1 MKLHVKTRLIIN
13 GVLSVTLSMLLA
25 MGIVYFLVQKQSKE
39 GAGSRIEHAR
49 QVVSAELENKKK
61 ELIVAAVT
69 LGESNSLNNI
79 LGLIWDLIDS
89 SQNISY
95 TTKQLAMDIS
105 SIAEVLGV
113 QKAVIYDVN
122 GKWVGAVTIKDKT
135 MRLFA
140 VGEPGDAE
148 YSMLEVASG
157 KTVVLSEFKSSN
169 APLPYARIHPQP
181 MPKEPATTLYT
192 AEKELW
198 LKVSTPAISI
208 DEGNMHRGQVVVSLP
223 IDKKFTSYVSTITGT
238 QVNLFLN
245 GSLSSGMLP
254 AYTQLDEE
262 ALALQAGSDADG
274 FKGSNGIRRSLSLG
288 QDQFFEGVYPLVEKG
303 SKIGSA
309 SILLSKAET
318 NKNVRQMLMWLL
330 IIAAVCLLLIT
341 PLTWYFAH
349 SITKPINYS
358 IEGLTDG
365 AEHISDAS
373 MQVSTSSQSLAA
385 SSSEQA
391 AAIEETSSSLEEM
404 ANMTKQNA
412 DHANEARAMMSEANR
427 IVDKVNEN
435 MSEMTLA
442 IEEINKSSEE
452 TGKIIKTIDE
462 IAFQTNLLAL
472 NAAVEAARAG
482 EAGAGFAVVAD
493 EVRNLAMRAA
503 DAAKNTSDLIQN
515 TIKAVKNGDE
525 LTHMTQEAFKENVDI
540 SAKISHLVNEISEA
554 SKEQSQGI
562 DQVNRAI
569 TEMDKASQKNAA
581 NSEESAASAE
591 EMRAQAVEIKGYVQA
606 LVKVV
611 EGSTGG
617 RPSSRKVKAKD
628 KRQGKKSSLQEHKFI
643 ERQDQKTASLNDGKP
658 KEVTPEQVIPLDD
671 DDFSDF

>member
-1 MKLHVKTRLIIN
+1 MKLHVKTRMIIN

-25 MGIVYFLVQKQSKE
+25 MGIVYFLVQKQSKG

-49 QVVSAELENKKK
+49 QVVSAQLESKK
-61 ELIVAAVT
+61 EGLIEAGVT
-69 LGESNSLNNI
+69 LGESGSLNNI
-79 LGLIWDLIDS
+79 LGLIWDLVDS
-89 SQNISY
+89 DQDISY
-95 TTKQLAMDIS
+95 TTKQMAMDIS
-105 SIAEVLGV
+105 DLADVLGV
-113 QKAVIYDVN
+113 KKAVIYDVN
-122 GKWVGAVTIKDKT
+122 GKWVGAVTIKDKI

-140 VGEPGDAE
+140 VGEPGGTE
-148 YSMLEVASG
+148 YFTIDVPVG
-157 KTVVLSEFKSSN
+157 KRVVLSEFKSAN
-169 APLPYARIHPQP
+169 DPLPYALIHPQP
-181 MPKEPATTLYT
+181 MPKESAATLY
-192 AEKELW
+192 AVEKELW
-198 LKVSTPAISI
+198 LSVSTPAISI
-208 DEGNMHRGQVVVSLP
+208 EEDNLHRGQVVVALP
-223 IDKKFTSYVSTITGT
+223 IGQEFVNHVSTITGA

-245 GSLSSGMLP
+245 GSLSSGMLST
-254 AYTQLDEE
+254 YTQLDKDVRS
-262 ALALQAGSDADG
+262 LKAGPDADG
-274 FKGSNGIRRSLSLG
+274 FRGSDGIQRSLSIG

-309 SILLSKAET
+309 SILLSKSEAQ
-318 NKNVRQMLMWLL
+318 KNVRQMLLWLF
-330 IIAAVCLLLIT
+330 IIAVACLLLIT
-341 PLTWYFAH
+341 PFTWYFAH
-349 SITKPINYS
+349 SITKPINQS
-358 IEGLTDG
+358 IVGLTDG
-365 AEHISDAS
+365 AEHITDAS

-385 SSSEQA
+385 SSSQQA

-412 DHANEARAMMSEANR
+412 DHANEAKAMMSEASR

-435 MSEMTLA
+435 MAEMTRA
-442 IEEINKSSEE
+442 IEEINRSSEE

-515 TIKAVKNGDE
+515 TIKAVKNGDQ
-525 LTHMTQEAFKENVDI
+525 LTHMTQDAFKENVEI
-540 SAKISHLVNEISEA
+540 SSKISHLVNEISEA

-611 EGSTGG
+611 EGSSDSGTSGKKKKMRSG
-617 RPSSRKVKAKD
+617 HDAENNYSQFQQPLEKRGKKAKEIGT
-628 KRQGKKSSLQEHKFI
+628 QNA
-643 ERQDQKTASLNDGKP
+643 ERGNP
-658 KEVTPEQVIPLDD
+658 
-671 DDFSDF
+671 